1 MLFSEEWLRSVVNPD
16 LTSDELAEAMT
27 MAGLEVEDCSAI
39 APAFEG
45 VVVAEV
51 VDCVDHEN
59 SDHLHVCKVNVGAP
73 ELLQIVCGAPTVKA
87 GVKVTCALIGAVLPG
102 TFNN

>member
-51 VDCVDHEN
+51 VDCVDHEICMFARSTLAHRN
-59 SDHLHVCKVNVGAP
+59 CCKLCV
-73 ELLQIVCGAPTVKA
+73 
-87 GVKVTCALIGAVLPG
+87 VLP
-102 TFNN
+102 TLRPASKCLVL